1 MLARYAYTYNRKK
14 KQLQSVSQPELR
26 KTRFADPQLELW
38 ELDDEQWRKVV
49 ERVARPRVQSTRQQA
64 TFEQLSFQIA
74 GLLLLVLITTPALA
88 NQT

>member
-1 MLARYAYTYNRKK
+1 VTRTRQNE
-14 KQLQSVSQPELR
+14 ELCPH
-26 KTRFADPQLELW
+26 TRFQLELW